1 MNKADLIAAVAE
13 RARIAKTDVASA
25 IDGVFDVIAEALQ
38 QGDEVKLVDFG
49 TFSVAESAAR
59 QGRNPRTG
67 ERTGPGGRR
76 HPPAG
81 GPDPGVGVHRLL

>member
-1 MNKADLIAAVAE
+1 
-13 RARIAKTDVASA
+13 
-25 IDGVFDVIAEALQ
+25 
-38 QGDEVKLVDFG
+38 KLVDFG